1 MELALNEINNAI
13 INGQRF
19 IIPSDFARIFG
30 QAVSNAA
37 FRAASMDGYTK
48 CGKVWF
54 RD

>member
-19 IIPSDFARIFG
+19 IDPSHFARHFG
-30 QAVSNAA
+30 LSKSNAA

-48 CGKVWF
+48 RGKVWF